1 MRPMAPKNIIN
12 PSFNPYG
19 LSNNVF
25 SLPNNLA
32 NLLPSRP
39 SNKFKESCAF
49 DAVSDPLVDWH
60 HDIILKSMNMV
71 FVQLLRIIKLCM
83 ILSTRSF
90 VEEIGVVVQIVVS
103 ITNID

>member
-1 MRPMAPKNIIN
+1 MAPKNIIN
-12 PSFNPYG
+12 PSFNPYA
-19 LSNNVF
+19 LASYVF
-25 SLPNNLA
+25 SSPNRLA

-71 FVQLLRIIKLCM
+71 FVQLLRTIKLYM
-83 ILSTRSF
+83 ILSTRLF
-90 VEEIGVVVQIVVS
+90 VEEIGVLV
-103 ITNID
+103 